1 MMGLRQAN
9 LQTEKTRLKRLED
22 EHVADMK
29 KLQRNIAQSQKTVRE
44 MAIRLRKIKAK
55 EQQVNRILQAKRRAQ
70 NQMDKLNR
78 FSR

>member
-1 MMGLRQAN
+1 MMAMRQAN
-9 LQTEKTRLKRLED
+9 LQTEKIRLKRLED
-22 EHVADMK
+22 EHVEDMK

-55 EQQVNRILQAKRRAQ
+55 EQQVNRLLQAKRRAQ